1 MNAPPSSGTM
11 TVTTTGGGEPI
22 GMVMKDT
29 FDLTCSGWVDDVSDL
44 PLIYR
49 CHVASRHVGRNKC
62 AALSGFTIT
71 PPSLAIW
78 GVKRACDVAFVW
90 NPKPNRDVVLVRN
103 PNQITRASVH
113 ASEVAPYLSIGWRHN
128 FTWLAIQLRDE

>member
-71 PPSLAIW
+71 PPLPRDMGCQTSVRRRVCLEPQTEPRRRVGSESKSNHT
-78 GVKRACDVAFVW
+78 GVYSRLRGCSALVHWVA
-90 NPKPNRDVVLVRN
+90 
-103 PNQITRASVH
+103 S
-113 ASEVAPYLSIGWRHN
+113 
-128 FTWLAIQLRDE
+128 